1 MLCLLIFLSWFYV
14 PIKNGWIKSYW
25 IILPI
30 PPCNLGI
37 ISVIPY
43 GNLSISEYSG
53 WKGFWPEKIRTLWN
67 NISNAKKRFFSVG
80 MFVLSPLFL
89 GLSAQGGAILA
100 TEFQEWMLCHSWKYV
115 IFTWKKWYY
124 ILEWPYLC
132 FKEGVNI
139 TEWSQIILDNE
150 LESGQKS
157 QAFEFPI
164 CTYFSSLLISC
175 PSWNGGCFVDG
186 SAVIKPPDCRQ
197 VSMRR
202 MGWIFWVQ
210 NFCLM
215 MLSGL

>member
-1 MLCLLIFLSWFYV
+1 MVILVFQNIQDEKASDLRKSGLFGTTFQMLRKDFFLWGCLSSVLYSLASQPKVVPSWQLSS
-14 PIKNGWIKSYW
+14 KS
-25 IILPI
+25 
-30 PPCNLGI
+30 
-37 ISVIPY
+37 
-43 GNLSISEYSG
+43 
-53 WKGFWPEKIRTLWN
+53 
-67 NISNAKKRFFSVG
+67 
-80 MFVLSPLFL
+80 
-89 GLSAQGGAILA
+89 
-100 TEFQEWMLCHSWKYV
+100 
-115 IFTWKKWYY
+115 
-124 ILEWPYLC
+124 EWPYLC

-139 TEWSQIILDNE
+139 TEWSQIILVNE